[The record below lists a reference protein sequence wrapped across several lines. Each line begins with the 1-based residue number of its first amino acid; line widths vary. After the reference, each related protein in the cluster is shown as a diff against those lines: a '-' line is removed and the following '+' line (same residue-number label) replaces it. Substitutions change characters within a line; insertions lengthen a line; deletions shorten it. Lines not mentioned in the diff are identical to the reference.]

1 MKAPKLE
8 QAKPGI
14 VGKIRWKMVKTF
26 MQTVGKSSNGV
37 RLGYK
42 YGFNSGTML
51 DYVYLNKPQGRL
63 GIGKLLDK
71 TYLNAVGWRAI
82 RNRRD
87 LLQAVLRT
95 ELKKFRAEEEAIRLL
110 DPAAGP
116 GRYLQELLKED
127 PANIRVLCR
136 DLKEEGLN
144 QGRREAAESGL
155 DNIHFE
161 VGDAFNPAPT
171 TTLLGGPPNSLVVSG
186 LYEQIPDDSTVKKSL
201 QTFYDFLAP
210 GGIIILTTQ
219 LQHPQ
224 LDFVVNVM
232 TSYSGGPFLLNCRPL
247 EKIEGWVK
255 DAGFSR
261 ITSSVEK
268 EGLCAVT
275 VAYK

>member
-1 MKAPKLE
+1 MKPPKLE
-8 QAKPGI
+8 PTKPGI
-14 VGKIRWKMVKTF
+14 VGKVRWKMVKTF

-37 RLGYK
+37 SLGYK

-51 DYVYLNKPQGRL
+51 DYIYLNKPQGRWK
-63 GIGKLLDK
+63 IGKILDK

-82 RNRRD
+82 RNRRE
-87 LLQAVLRT
+87 LLQSLLRV
-95 ELKKFRAEEEAIRLL
+95 ELKNFRAEGEAIRLL

-127 PANIRVLCR
+127 PANIQVLCR

-144 QGRREAAESGL
+144 QGRLEAAASGL

-171 TTLLGGPPNSLVVSG
+171 ADLLGAAPNILVVSG
-186 LYEQIPDDSTVKKSL
+186 LYEQISDDATVIKSL
-201 QTFYDFLAP
+201 QTFYNFLAP
-210 GGIIILTTQ
+210 GGTILLTTQ

-232 TSYSGGPFLLNCRPL
+232 TSYSGGRFLLKCRPL
-247 EKIEGWVK
+247 EKIEGWVQE
-255 DAGFSR
+255 AGFCK
-261 ITSSVEK
+261 INSSVEK

-275 VAYK
+275 VAHK